1 MAKKFNLNDYATVEE
16 RLRIYAQDNPDYR
29 VATNIVHYSETDK
42 VVIKAVLFRNSE
54 EYAKQIIHASG
65 LAEENMEGYVNQTS
79 RVENCETS
87 AIGRALANA
96 GYQGKKEGGVAPRP
110 SREEMQK
117 VERMSS
123 KKEAKPEK
131 PETTETPPFEAD
143 NPEVGDYIIDTFDN
157 LTEFNEVVQFFN
169 SELSKLSGEKANKF
183 REKYFPYAQKR
194 MSELKD

>member
-1 MAKKFNLNDYATVEE
+1 MAKKFNLNEYATVEE
-16 RLRIYAQDNPDYR
+16 RLRLYAEDNPDYR

-42 VVIKAVLFRNSE
+42 VVIKAVLFRNAE

-96 GYQGKKEGGVAPRP
+96 GYQGKKEKGVAPRP

-117 VERMSS
+117 VERMQSS
-123 KKEAKPEK
+123 KSERKVPVKEE
-131 PETTETPPFEAD
+131 PPFEVD
-143 NPEVGDYIIDTFDN
+143 EQESDYVIDTMQS
-157 LTEFNEVVQFFN
+157 LTEFTEVVQFFN
-169 SELSKLSGEKANKF
+169 TELSKLSGVEANKF
-183 REKYFPYAQKR
+183 REKYFPIAQSR
-194 MSELKD
+194 MAELKG